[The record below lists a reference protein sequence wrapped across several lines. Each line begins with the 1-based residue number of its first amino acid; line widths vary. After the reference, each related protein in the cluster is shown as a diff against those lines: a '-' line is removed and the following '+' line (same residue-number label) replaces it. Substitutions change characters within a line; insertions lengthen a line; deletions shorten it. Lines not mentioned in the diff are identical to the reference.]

1 MAGASSSSS
10 AGDPGWDAAEE
21 LEQLQDDLPW
31 EYVTGKWRILAKKWL
46 AALEKL
52 RDAVEVDTV
61 ALWTLVLQLEE
72 CIKNKALRSEWAQV
86 STRYSRAAPPGFG
99 WERRMLA
106 APVPA

>member
-1 MAGASSSSS
+1 MAGASSS

-52 RDAVEVDTV
+52 RDADEVDTV

>member
-1 MAGASSSSS
+1 MAGTSSS

-52 RDAVEVDTV
+52 RDADEVDTV